1 MRVEAKQ
8 FYDAYNA
15 LREDAS
21 AKHAGGVSIFASDGD
36 CDSLCAL
43 KILERLLEL
52 DSVRHSRFAVSGY
65 DELQK
70 YSDRWLEEEGDEPRA
85 VVLIN
90 CGGGE
95 DVRGLFGLDSL
106 PSTRVFIMDAHR
118 PLHHRN
124 LDQNESQVLV
134 FQDKDEDGGND
145 EVPGLSEDDRSSDED
160 EDDDEDDEEEEDSD
174 GEADGPGGS
183 DRESEGT
190 RGDGDDDRPRARRRV
205 GEGGAVDVRR
215 RRDRRNQERKEL
227 RRRRAEYYS
236 RGSFYGT
243 AAGCL
248 VYELASLR
256 LHKDVTEL
264 LWYAAAAYNCPRP
277 RARRPRPRRR
287 RR

>member
-1 MRVEAKQ
+1 MR
-8 FYDAYNA
+8 
-15 LREDAS
+15 
-21 AKHAGGVSIFASDGD
+21 
-36 CDSLCAL
+36 
-43 KILERLLEL
+43 ILERLLEL
-52 DSVRHSRFAVSGY
+52 DSVRHSRFAISGY

-70 YSDRWLEEEGDEPRA
+70 YSDKWQEEEGDEPRA

-145 EVPGLSEDDRSSDED
+145 EIPGLSEDDRSSED
-160 EDDDEDDEEEEDSD
+160 DDDDDEDDSDEEEEDD
-174 GEADGPGGS
+174 EEGQGGS
-183 DRESEGT
+183 DRESDGTGT
-190 RGDGDDDRPRARRRV
+190 RGGDGEDDRPRARRRV
-205 GEGGAVDVRR
+205 GERDAVDVRR
-215 RRDRRNQERKEL
+215 RRDRRNLERKEL

-256 LHKDVTEL
+256 LHRDVTEL
-264 LWYAAAAYNCPRP
+264 LWYVASVHDVSRVCPR
-277 RARRPRPRRR
+277 RH
-287 RR
+287 